1 MNFNI
6 LIAIYTYKVETSF
19 QMVFKDILLV
29 ILTYYKKQNQNKKV
43 LRDFITKGVHSHG
56 KIASH
61 ADVLR
66 VCLEGYSQNSD

>member
-1 MNFNI
+1 
-6 LIAIYTYKVETSF
+6 
-19 QMVFKDILLV
+19 MVVKDILLV
-29 ILTYYKKQNQNKKV
+29 ILTYYKNENQNKKV

-66 VCLEGYSQNSD
+66 VSSRVPAGTRDEPLRSLLGRL